1 MAYKAPKGTQDLL
14 PAQARAW
21 EAFKAKALQVFG
33 LYGYEPVETPIFEK
47 AELFLRGCGET
58 CDAATK
64 EIVGELSGTAG
75 TAEVEVTASI
85 TSDGSGTTLSY
96 SRTIIIIRQ

>member
-33 LYGYEPVETPIFEK
+33 LYGYEPIETPIFEK

-64 EIVGELSGTAG
+64 EI
-75 TAEVEVTASI
+75 
-85 TSDGSGTTLSY
+85 
-96 SRTIIIIRQ
+96 